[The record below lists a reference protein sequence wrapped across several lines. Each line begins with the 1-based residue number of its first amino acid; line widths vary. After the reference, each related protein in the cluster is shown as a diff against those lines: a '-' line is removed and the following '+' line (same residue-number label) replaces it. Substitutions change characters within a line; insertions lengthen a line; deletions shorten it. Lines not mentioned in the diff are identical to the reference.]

1 MPPREGK
8 PKSSKRATRRSL
20 QKSRIPKT
28 AKSSRRKSAR
38 KPKSQARKPTSRR
51 ALETTRTRTTGKT
64 SSRESGPKLPR
75 KIAAVRPL
83 PAQPEEILFRV
94 EGKMSTFGGPHDLG
108 MAANEDL
115 ALFTK
120 ADLQNPK
127 YAYLFLP
134 APPPGTSGLGRRL
147 NPDQYYFACRWNY
160 AETPREFLRRAL
172 ARVENPVNGGAVD
185 ARPVDWGPHP
195 STGRVADLSPGLAA
209 ALGLDTD
216 DIVRITISARR
227 AIPVKPALKMS
238 RAGHGSSNPHTKPVI
253 KQFIKSPN
261 CSCRNGANIDKIVL
275 HCTEGSLASVLA
287 EFQKPDGR
295 QVSAH
300 YVIDRNGDIYQMV
313 SDSDRSNHCMGAN
326 QNSIGIEHVGSET
339 DSLTAPQAT
348 ASAALIR
355 WLLEQYHIPRTN
367 IFGHDFAPGY
377 CRPGGTSCPDKL
389 FGPVHSQSTIAAWVE
404 ANV

>member
-1 MPPREGK
+1 MPPRKRK
-8 PKSSKRATRRSL
+8 PKSSRRATRRSS
-20 QKSRIPKT
+20 QKARPPKR
-28 AKSSRRKSAR
+28 AKSSRQKSKSR
-38 KPKSQARKPTSRR
+38 LPKKV
-51 ALETTRTRTTGKT
+51 
-64 SSRESGPKLPR
+64 
-75 KIAAVRPL
+75 AAVRPL

-120 ADLQNPK
+120 ADLQNSK
-127 YAYLFLP
+127 YAYLFLL

-172 ARVENPVNGGAVD
+172 ARVENPVNGRAVD

-227 AIPVKPALKMS
+227 AIPVKPSLRMS
-238 RAGHGSSNPHTKPVI
+238 RPGHGSSNPHGKPVI
-253 KQFIKSPN
+253 KQFIKSPH
-261 CSCRNGANIDKIVL
+261 CSCRNGASIDKIVL
-275 HCTEGSLASVLA
+275 HCTEGSLASALA
-287 EFQKPDGR
+287 EFQKADGR

-300 YVIDRNGDIYQMV
+300 YVIDRNGDVYQMV

-339 DSLTAPQAT
+339 DPLTAPQAA

-355 WLLEQYHIPRTN
+355 WLLQQYHIPRTN
-367 IFGHDFAPGY
+367 IFG
-377 CRPGGTSCPDKL
+377 
-389 FGPVHSQSTIAAWVE
+389 PVHSQAAIAAWVE

>member
-1 MPPREGK
+1 MRPPKRK
-8 PKSSKRATRRSL
+8 LKSRKEATRRSP
-20 QKSRIPKT
+20 QQIRKG
-28 AKSSRRKSAR
+28 AKSSSRKSR
-38 KPKSQARKPTSRR
+38 SKP
-51 ALETTRTRTTGKT
+51 
-64 SSRESGPKLPR
+64 PR
-75 KIAAVRPL
+75 KIASVRPL

-147 NPDQYYFACRWNY
+147 NPDRYYFACRWNY
-160 AETPREFLRRAL
+160 AETPKEFLRRAL
-172 ARVENPVNGGAVD
+172 ARVENPANGRGVD

-227 AIPVKPALKMS
+227 AIPVKPTLRMK
-238 RAGHGSSNPHTKPVI
+238 RAGHGSSNPHTNPAI

-261 CSCRNGANIDKIVL
+261 CSCRNGASIDKIVL
-275 HCTEGSLASVLA
+275 HCTEGSLASAVA
-287 EFQKPDGR
+287 EFQKADGR

-300 YVIDRNGDIYQMV
+300 YVIDRNGDIYHRV
-313 SDSDRSNHCMGAN
+313 SDSARSNHCMGAN

-339 DSLTAPQAT
+339 DSLAAPQVA

-355 WLLEQYHIPRTN
+355 WLIEQYCIPRTK
-367 IFGHDFAPGY
+367 IFGHDFSPGY
-377 CRPGGTSCPDKL
+377 CQPGGTSCPDKL
-389 FGPVHSQSTIAAWVE
+389 FGLVHSQSTIAAWVE